1 MPVFIG
7 YYRDKSGEIVTV
19 SEVAFHQ
26 ATGDEFVVVRPNT
39 EEGVVSYPNKRLAN
53 HAFAKVIVVPRA
65 IFDNEYTF
73 MGEDWYPPGFMEDC
87 VFS

>member
-1 MPVFIG
+1 MPILLG
-7 YYRDKSGEIVTV
+7 YYRDKNGEIVLF

-26 ATGDEFVVVRPNT
+26 DTEAEFVLFRSNT
-39 EEGVVSYPNKRLAN
+39 EVVNYLNKRLAGM
-53 HAFAKVIVVPRA
+53 AFPKVVAVPRSV
-65 IFDNEYTF
+65 FDNQYTY